1 MAGLLALIVFA
12 VVVAVAAFYQLSR
25 GSDGDQAH
33 QLARR
38 MSRPTDE
45 SADQAITRKTRP
57 KDDNLLGALLARF
70 NLIRKLEQSMWQ
82 AGIYVRVSE
91 IVLIMTLLFGAGV
104 AAGMAYGG
112 DVLFGIAAGFGLSA
126 LPLLYI
132 RVRQGRRLKAFS
144 AQLPEVLD
152 LLKSSLQAGHSLLR
166 GFQVVVEEFPDPVS
180 SEIRVVLE
188 QTRLGVPLP
197 RAFDDMLKRVPE
209 ESLHLLAVA
218 IKVQAEVGNSLAEII
233 NHLAETIRARQR
245 VQLQI
250 RALTAQPR
258 LSGLIVGFL
267 PVVLL
272 ILFSVIQP
280 AYPAVLFHDP
290 LGQTILKTAVVL
302 DIVAFVIIRRILRLD
317 F

>member
-1 MAGLLALIVFA
+1 MAGILALMVFS
-12 VVVAVAAFYQLSR
+12 VVVATAAVYQFSR
-25 GSDGDQAH
+25 GGDGNQA
-33 QLARR
+33 QQVARR
-38 MSRPTDE
+38 MSRPAQE
-45 SADQAITRKTRP
+45 SADLAITRKTRR
-57 KDDNLLGALLARF
+57 KDDNRLGALLSHF
-70 NLIRKLEQSMWQ
+70 NLIQKLEENMWQ
-82 AGIYVRVSE
+82 AGIYMRVSE
-91 IVLIMTLLFGAGV
+91 IVLIMALLFGAGT

-112 DVLFGIAAGFGLSA
+112 DVLVGLAAGLGLSV

-132 RVRQGRRLKAFS
+132 RVRQARRLKAFS

-180 SEIRVVLE
+180 SEVRVVLE

-209 ESLHLLAVA
+209 ESLRLLAVA
-218 IKVQAEVGNSLAEII
+218 VKVQAEVGNSLAEII

-250 RALTAQPR
+250 KAVTAQPR
-258 LSGLIVGFL
+258 LSGLIVGLL
-267 PVVLL
+267 PVILL
-272 ILFSVIQP
+272 MLFSVIQP

-290 LGQTILKTAVVL
+290 LGQMILKAAITL
-302 DIVAFVIIRRILRLD
+302 DIVAFVVIRRILRLN